1 MLHPS
6 TTVPFRSFQVFPKID
21 VSFPPRSLRPS
32 RVERSL
38 KRPRM
43 GLLEKRYGPCAH
55 GHPNIEC
62 IFFEDFPTMSTK
74 KPKLFFALEKS
85 TYNENGVYMYKKRE

>member
-1 MLHPS
+1 
-6 TTVPFRSFQVFPKID
+6 
-21 VSFPPRSLRPS
+21 
-32 RVERSL
+32 
-38 KRPRM
+38 M

-85 TYNENGVYMYKKRE
+85 TYNENGVYGICIKNESDFLYLR